1 LAKVDNVYIV
11 VIDVAHE
18 WDQQNLAKEFGMTS
32 FLAQTL
38 IAVMHIKPTA
48 NAVEHD
54 ERWWTWADLDR
65 RRRSIWDRFQEAEVG
80 HGARIGILF
89 RSRPAHLSALLACT
103 IHDRCAVAFNTLLP
117 PERLLEDL
125 RQQEVALLLGEA
137 ADIARPE
144 VRLAIEE
151 VAIPAVSFERLPEH
165 GAIWASRRRHP
176 SPQARQRCQPGVL
189 IEMLTSGTTGTPKRI
204 PLGVANFEESLRS
217 ANAYER
223 GRHESDRPT
232 LRSGVRIITAP
243 LTHISGISV
252 ALMSLASGRKI
263 CLIEKFAVEPWVA
276 AVKRHRA
283 KVVNAPPA
291 ALRMLLD
298 ANVPAESLSSLVA
311 LRAGTAPLD
320 SAIVEGFLTRY
331 NIPVLAQ
338 YGATEFAGAVAG
350 WTIDMFRSHYPAKC
364 GSVGRLQP
372 NIEGRVVDADS
383 GRILPPTEIGVLE
396 LRGPQVENSGRW
408 VRTTDRACI
417 DSDGFLFIHG
427 RADHA
432 INRGGFKIH
441 PDEVVRAI
449 EGHMSVREAVVVGLS
464 DKRLGEVPAAM
475 VTVHPGALE
484 PSTEEMSQF
493 LKARL
498 LPYQIPVSITYVPD
512 LPRTPMLKPNIP
524 EVRRLLESA
533 LRRD

>member
-1 LAKVDNVYIV
+1 MKVSLSQ
-11 VIDVAHE
+11 A
-18 WDQQNLAKEFGMTS
+18 LT
-32 FLAQTL
+32 
-38 IAVMHIKPTA
+38 AVMHIAPTA

-54 ERWWTWADLDR
+54 EHWWTWADLDR
-65 RRRSIWDRFQEAEVG
+65 RCSSIWNRIQEAGVED
-80 HGARIGILF
+80 GARIGILF
-89 RSRPAHLSALLACT
+89 RSRPAHLAALLTCV

-125 RQQEVALLLGEA
+125 KRQGVALLLGEA

-144 VRLAIEE
+144 VQLAIEE
-151 VAIPAVSFERLPEH
+151 TAIPAVSFERLPAHE
-165 GAIWASRRRHP
+165 ALWAGRIRHP
-176 SPQARQRCQPGVL
+176 SPLARQRRQPGVL
-189 IEMLTSGTTGTPKRI
+189 IEMLTSGTTGPPKRI

-223 GRHESDRPT
+223 GRHGSERPM

-298 ANVPAESLSSLVA
+298 AKVPAESLSSLVA

-320 SAIVEGFLTRY
+320 SAIIEEFLMRY
-331 NIPVLAQ
+331 DIAVLAQ

-350 WTIDMFRSHYPAKC
+350 WTIDMFRSHYPAKR

-372 NIEGRVVDADS
+372 NIEGRVVETDS
-383 GRILPPTEIGVLE
+383 GRILGPTEIGVLE

-408 VRTTDRACI
+408 VRTTDRASI
-417 DSDGFLFIHG
+417 DHDGFLFIHG
-427 RADHA
+427 RADRA

-449 EGHMSVREAVVVGLS
+449 EEHMSVREAVVVGLS
-464 DKRLGEVPAAM
+464 DERLGEVPAAM
-475 VTVHPGALE
+475 VIVHPGAPE
-484 PSTEEMSQF
+484 PGTEEMSQF
-493 LKARL
+493 LKERL

-512 LPRTPMLKPNIP
+512 LPRTPLLKPNMP

-533 LRRD
+533 GPRRD